1 MQTLLKILSFILTI
15 AFFMGT
21 GAGIGALTR
30 GEMSWY
36 DPLIKSVLNP
46 PGWVFG
52 VVWATLYALI
62 AISFWL
68 LWQHRRHTQAR
79 HAQKWFWIQMGL
91 NWAWS
96 FVFFTFH
103 LKLLAFLWI
112 VVLVGAVLQTIR
124 ALWPI
129 SRPGA
134 LLLTPYLA
142 WISFASYLSACIW
155 WLNP

>member
-1 MQTLLKILSFILTI
+1 MQTLLKFLGLFLLL

-30 GEMSWY
+30 AGMDWY
-36 DPLIKSVLNP
+36 DPLIKSTLNP

-52 VVWATLYALI
+52 VVWATLYAMI
-62 AISFWL
+62 ALSFWF
-68 LWQHRRHTQAR
+68 LWQHRTHPQAGR
-79 HAQKWFWIQMGL
+79 AQKWFWIQMGL

-112 VVLVGAVLQTIR
+112 VVLVGAVWQTIR
-124 ALWPI
+124 LMWPI
-129 SRPGA
+129 TQIGA
-134 LLLTPYLA
+134 LLLLPYLA
-142 WISFASYLSACIW
+142 WISFASYLSGSIW
-155 WLNP
+155 VLNP